1 MALSAYPYK
10 LGSWS
15 MIILWHYNQSY
26 LTYNLTRSSKDT
38 MDPVLVNFQKAQ
50 YLKSA
55 PSLKQCPEDTGC
67 EVAFAGRS
75 NAGKSS
81 ALNTLAQQGK
91 LARTSKT
98 PGRTQLIN
106 FFEIEP
112 GVRVVDLPGYGYAK
126 VPDRIKREWQ
136 KNMNEYLEDRKSLKA
151 LVLVMDIRHPLTEFD
166 LMMCQWAVDCDMPVH
181 ILLTKSDKLKKGPRQ
196 NVLFAVKKEL
206 AHMGDLLT
214 IQTFSSLKKEGAE
227 VLRSQ
232 LSTWLVNDTD
242 ESSKA

>member
-1 MALSAYPYK
+1 
-10 LGSWS
+10 
-15 MIILWHYNQSY
+15 
-26 LTYNLTRSSKDT
+26 

-112 GVRVVDLPGYGYAK
+112 GVRVVDLPGYGFAK
-126 VPDRIKREWQ
+126 VPDRVKREWQ

-166 LMMCQWAVDCDMPVH
+166 LMMCNWAVDCEMPVH

-196 NVLFAVKKEL
+196 NTMFAVKKEL
-206 AHMGDLLT
+206 AFMGDLLT
-214 IQTFSSLKKEGAE
+214 LQTFSSLKKEGTE
-227 VLRSQ
+227 TLRLQ
-232 LSTWLVNDTD
+232 LSGWLA
-242 ESSKA
+242 S